1 MARWRSFYR
10 GSIKRR
16 FIALTTSAL
25 LLILAGAV
33 LVLLSTVSI
42 TTDYTERIREMSLK
56 QRIVSDIA
64 SDTKEVVMHFR
75 GYLVF
80 LTDYEYEMAYKIKES
95 LDSHIAEM
103 NSLQLTSAER
113 DILAKIDEYFD
124 NYFNTLIPQAM
135 QYAQEGQ
142 YDMIR
147 QLVKA
152 DESNPTNEL
161 IAYSKKFELDI
172 LAASRA
178 ENERLIEQLSK
189 VGIYFIIYIMFILL
203 LSFFIV
209 RRVASDINAPL
220 SELSLTASR
229 FARGEPVHFQF
240 GSRDDEIG
248 QLSRSLDTMM
258 ITLIGK
264 EDELVAQNEE
274 LLAQQDELQMQ
285 QEELQDALMQTEET
299 SQLLQKRNQLVQALA
314 NTLDKQELLSSIIRG
329 ITDMTKSD
337 KGMILRMNAA
347 REYAAFGIS
356 QAAAESFLAISDE
369 SMLARIMASKELHK
383 VEREATPGEKGLNQG
398 PMQAT
403 DIYVPIL
410 GDQQELMACL
420 LLTRIG
426 APVTASEEEEILGLA
441 TQISL
446 ALVKLDMYEES
457 EYQRQLNYDMLNTIQ
472 EAIQLVDVHGGT
484 IHVNSQWYELLDID
498 PSTMTA
504 NGMRLHEFKRLL
516 TDKVDDSEAIVR
528 FVHKHFTGDRQEARS
543 MYYELSRPAAKYVQI
558 YVEPLYRN
566 GELFGKLLVH
576 RDVTAEYEIDR
587 MKSEF
592 VSTVSHELRTPLAS
606 VLGFAELLLHRELAP
621 ERQRKYIATIHQEAT
636 RLTTLINDF
645 LDLQRMESGKQ
656 GYEMKSMLLEELMQ
670 DVIGLQQV
678 NAGNHTLTWSNHSPE
693 VRIMADRSKLHQVFM
708 NLISNAIKYSP
719 NGGLIAIACRLD
731 GDRLQIS
738 VTDSGL
744 GIPEEAM
751 PKLFDKFYRVDNTD
765 RREIG
770 GTGLGLA
777 IVKEI
782 IERHQGTITV
792 SSRLGEGSCFIVT
805 LPAHR
810 PEADASLPLADE
822 PASASGPL
830 TLDAPVVLLIENDRS
845 LAAMLKEELQDN
857 GCRVQLF
864 SEGRS
869 AIAAMP
875 DLMPDVVVIDLK
887 LEEGYSGWEVIAAM
901 RAHERLHA
909 IPMIISSAYEEQ
921 ARAAEA
927 GVDHFLVKPFLPG
940 RLSSA
945 VQAVLTQ
952 RQA

>member
-33 LVLLSTVSI
+33 LVLFSTVSI
-42 TTDYTERIREMSLK
+42 TTDYTERIREMNLK

-80 LTDYEYEMAYKIKES
+80 LTEYEYEMVYEIKES
-95 LDSHIAEM
+95 LDGNLIKLKDLPLS
-103 NSLQLTSAER
+103 NAER
-113 DILAKIDEYFD
+113 EILAKIETYFD
-124 NYFNTLIPQAM
+124 NYFTTLIPQATL
-135 QYAQEGQ
+135 YAQEGQ
-142 YDMIR
+142 YERIR
-147 QLVKA
+147 QLVTA

-161 IAYSKKFELDI
+161 IAYSKKLELDI
-172 LAASRA
+172 LAASSA
-178 ENERLIEQLSK
+178 ENDRLIQELSK
-189 VGIYFIIYIMFILL
+189 VGIYFILYIMFILF
-203 LSFFIV
+203 LSYLIV

-314 NTLDKQELLSSIIRG
+314 NTLDKQQLLDSIIRG

-337 KGMILRMNAA
+337 KGMIIRMNAT
-347 REYAAFGIS
+347 REYAAFGITP
-356 QAAAESFLAISDE
+356 AAAESFLAVSDE
-369 SMLARIMASKELHK
+369 SMLARVMATKQLHK
-383 VEREATPGEKGLNQG
+383 VEREATQGEKGLNQV
-398 PMQAT
+398 PIQAT
-403 DIYVPIL
+403 DLYVPVL

-426 APVTASEEEEILGLA
+426 APVTASEEEELLSLA

-484 IHVNSQWYELLDID
+484 IHVNSQWYELLDMD
-498 PSTMTA
+498 PATMTA
-504 NGMRLHEFKRLL
+504 SGMRLSEFTRLL
-516 TDKVDDSEAIVR
+516 TDKVEDSEAIVR
-528 FVHKHFTGDRQEARS
+528 FVHRHFTGDRQEARS
-543 MYYELSRPAAKYVQI
+543 MYYELSHPVTKYVQI
-558 YVEPLYRN
+558 YVEPLYRQ

-606 VLGFAELLLHRELAP
+606 VLGFAELLLHRELTP
-621 ERQRKYIATIHQEAT
+621 ERQRKYIATIHQEAN

-656 GYEMKSMLLEELMQ
+656 GYEMKEMLLEEVMQ

-678 NAGNHTLTWSNHSPE
+678 NTGQHTLTWDNQSPE
-693 VRIMADRSKLHQVFM
+693 ALVYADRSKLHQVFM

-719 NGGLIAIACRLD
+719 NGGRIAIACRLQ
-731 GDRLQIS
+731 GHHLHIS

-792 SSRLGEGSCFIVT
+792 TSRLGEGSCFTVT
-805 LPAHR
+805 LPVHIHDGDSLRTDDPVTSSGDSA
-810 PEADASLPLADE
+810 AS
-822 PASASGPL
+822 
-830 TLDAPVVLLIENDRS
+830 DAPVVLLLENDRS
-845 LAAMLKEELQDN
+845 LAAMLQDELQEN
-857 GCRVQLF
+857 GYRVQLF
-864 SEGRS
+864 AEGRR
-869 AIAAMP
+869 AIASMP
-875 DLMPDVVVIDLK
+875 ELMPDVVVIDLM
-887 LEEGYSGWEVIAAM
+887 LEEGYGGWEVIEAM
-901 RAHERLHA
+901 KAHERLSA

-921 ARAAEA
+921 SRAAKA

-940 RLSSA
+940 KLSAA
-945 VQAVLTQ
+945 VEAVLTK
-952 RQA
+952 RKR